1 MKKKGVLLFLLL
13 GLTST
18 NIFLFAQHDDKRKAE
33 FEQFKE
39 KRVEFIT
46 KAVGFTTDEANVF
59 WPLYNEWQD
68 KKFDLNRQLRKAIG
82 EFTKSEKA
90 GKTYSESEY
99 KDMVNL
105 ITQYKINDAN
115 LDEEYITKFSKI
127 ISNKKIFLYQ
137 QAELQFQRQM
147 LNQRGGNDSEGQK
160 KR

>member
-1 MKKKGVLLFLLL
+1 MMKKRILLFLLL

-18 NIFLFAQHDDKRKAE
+18 NLFLFAQNDAKRKAD

-46 KAVGFTTDEANVF
+46 KAVGFTTEEAGAF
-59 WPLYNEWQD
+59 WPLYNEWQG
-68 KKFDLNRQLRKAIG
+68 KKFDLNRQMRKAVSA
-82 EFTKSEKA
+82 FTKSEKA
-90 GKTYSESEY
+90 GKTHTESEY
-99 KDMVNL
+99 QDMVNL

-127 ISNKKIFLYQ
+127 ISYKKIFLYQ

-147 LNQRGGNDSEGQK
+147 LKQRGTN
-160 KR
+160 